1 MSETVISGINIFPV
15 KSLGGFSQSA
25 AYVTS
30 AGLAFDR
37 RFMLATPDGE
47 LLSAR
52 ETPKM
57 LLYKVLLRED
67 GIEVIST
74 DGGHLSLDYPQL
86 FQNYR
91 QVSVWG
97 AEINAQHCG
106 EQFDEWFSAQ
116 LGRPCQLLYFG
127 EQSERYTSR
136 RPDIPVGFADGYPL
150 LLISEAS
157 LADLNSR
164 SSAAVTMDHF
174 RTNLVVTGCDAFAE
188 DSWKKIRI
196 GEVEFE
202 VVKPCSR
209 CVMTTYDP
217 ETADPMSGGEPVKTL
232 ANFRLGEDNEVY
244 FGQNLVALN
253 EGLIQ
258 QGDTVQV
265 LETQEAVNYPDNAP
279 VINPAID
286 SSMNKSIWAADQ
298 RIDLTCI
305 SRVEET
311 PDVVTFRFKLPSRH
325 SADYIAGQFITV
337 YPVINGQENSRCY
350 TLSSS
355 PSRNIDIAI
364 TVKRVTGG
372 DVSNW
377 LHQNLKVG
385 DTIAATGPMGEFNV
399 NNGNSR
405 KLLLLSAG
413 SGITP
418 MLSIA
423 RYLSDLHSQ
432 KDIVFYHQARTEADL
447 ICEDELLWLKRQNP
461 NLSLIFSLSQPEPS
475 WLGIKGRISR
485 EQLIHEIPDLT
496 ERTVMCCGPEGFM
509 QQAKDFCRQLGLA
522 EQRWFEESF
531 GQPPGYDAAKQETHE
546 FTLSINGKTFT
557 GDNQNPILVQAEL
570 NGEPIAFGCRAGVCG
585 VCKVKL
591 VEGEVKRNS
600 EIPLTEDE
608 KRQGIILACSC
619 IPESDVVI
627 EK

>member
-1 MSETVISGINIFPV
+1 MSETVLSGINIFPV
-15 KSLGGFSQSA
+15 KSLGGFAQSSS
-25 AYVTS
+25 YVTS

-37 RFMLATPDGE
+37 RFMLATPDGD

-57 LLYKVLLRED
+57 LLYKVLLKED
-67 GIEVIST
+67 GIEVVSP
-74 DGGHLSLDYPQL
+74 DGGHLSLAYPQL

-91 QVSVWG
+91 QVNVWG
-97 AEINAQHCG
+97 TEINAQHCG
-106 EQFDEWFSAQ
+106 EQFDQWFTAQ

-127 EQSERYTSR
+127 EQSERYTSK
-136 RPDIPVGFADGYPL
+136 RPEIPVGFADGYPL

-164 SSAAVTMDHF
+164 SSAPVTMKHF
-174 RTNLVVTGCDAFAE
+174 RTNLVVKGCEPFEE
-188 DSWKKIRI
+188 DSWKRIRI
-196 GEVEFE
+196 GQVEFE

-209 CVMTTYDP
+209 CVMTTVDP
-217 ETADPMSGGEPVKTL
+217 ETADPITGGEPIKTL
-232 ANFRLGEDNEVY
+232 ANYRKGKDNEVY

-253 EGLIQ
+253 EGHINE
-258 QGDTVQV
+258 GDAIVV
-265 LETQEAVNYPDNAP
+265 LEQQQAEVYPDSAP
-279 VINPAID
+279 VINPITETPD
-286 SSMNKSIWAADQ
+286 LLDTWQADQ
-298 RIDLTCI
+298 NIELLCVR
-305 SRVEET
+305 RVEET
-311 PDVVTFRFKLPSRH
+311 PDVVTFRFKLPDQL
-325 SADYIAGQFITV
+325 AVDYLAGQFITV
-337 YPVINGQENSRCY
+337 YPSINGQEVSRCY

-355 PSRNIDIAI
+355 PSRSADITI

-372 DVSNW
+372 EVSNW
-377 LHQNLKVG
+377 LHKNLHEG
-385 DTIAATGPMGEFNV
+385 DSLKATGPTGEFHV
-399 NNGNSR
+399 NCSNTP

-423 RYLSDLHSQ
+423 RYLSDTHSAR
-432 KDIVFYHQARTEADL
+432 DIVFYHQARTESDL

-461 NLSLIFSLSQPEPS
+461 NLKLIFSLSQPESS

-509 QQAKDFCRQLGLA
+509 QQAKDYCRQLGLA

-531 GQPPGYDAAKQETHE
+531 GKPPGFETLDNQVAE
-546 FTLSINGKTFT
+546 FTIEINGTTFK
-557 GDNQNPILVQAEL
+557 GDNQHPLLVQAEL
-570 NGEPIAFGCRAGVCG
+570 NGMPIAYGCRAGVCG

-608 KRQGIILACSC
+608 KREGIILACSC
-619 IPESDVVI
+619 IPESDIKI